1 MAGLRVVAVAGRVLV
16 VVVDRLLIVRHV
28 SHHLLVV
35 EGSVGDGVVE
45 GLEEWVEP
53 ATRDITVTAR

>member
-1 MAGLRVVAVAGRVLV
+1 M
-16 VVVDRLLIVRHV
+16 VVDRLLIVRHV

-35 EGSVGDGVVE
+35 EGSVGHGVVE

-53 ATRDITVTAR
+53 ATRDITVTARQGSGQARPH